1 MSPLQPP
8 TTKTLQFM
16 ANTDVHSKSRYAD
29 AASVRLLIF
38 ANEVVLFKIQEI
50 ISCLWGGGKRSLYIY
65 IYNMNAYVYDE
76 FH

>member
-1 MSPLQPP
+1 
-8 TTKTLQFM
+8 M

-50 ISCLWGGGKRSLYIY
+50 ISCLWGGGKQSLYIY
-65 IYNMNAYVYDE
+65 I
-76 FH
+76 